1 MDSLPYSEK
10 KYALLWKLG
19 VNDAETD
26 KTRKTETAIV
36 FIITS
41 FVAVCIGAITTIGLI
56 KYRFRTGINLHN
68 DMAED

>member
-1 MDSLPYSEK
+1 MDSLSYSEK

-19 VNDAETD
+19 INDAETD

-56 KYRFRTGINLHN
+56 KYRLRKEINFHN
-68 DMAED
+68 YMAVD